1 MTLEE
6 SQEWQIDGRDR
17 GDGYP
22 AISSPRV
29 HICISR
35 RAIAASAREGKAGGR
50 GDEDGDENG
59 EKNEAEGKWS
69 DARGSRIRR
78 EQGERG
84 EKIKRNWRR
93 LRMAE
98 R

>member
-1 MTLEE
+1 M
-6 SQEWQIDGRDR
+6 
-17 GDGYP
+17 
-22 AISSPRV
+22 

-35 RAIAASAREGKAGGR
+35 RAIAASAREGKGGGR

-78 EQGERG
+78 EQGE
-84 EKIKRNWRR
+84 ERR
-93 LRMAE
+93 
-98 R
+98 